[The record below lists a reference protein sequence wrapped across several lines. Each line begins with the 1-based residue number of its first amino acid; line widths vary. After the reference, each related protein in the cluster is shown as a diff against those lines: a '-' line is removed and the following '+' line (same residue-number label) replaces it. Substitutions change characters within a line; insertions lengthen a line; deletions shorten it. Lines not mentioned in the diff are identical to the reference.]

1 MSQSFAEITNK
12 VRSANEIIE
21 KVEAQM
27 KNVDAD
33 KVKDLKKA
41 VEAVKESFLPV
52 RKLTIGVPG
61 ERGQAVVR
69 ESFTTANNFIQE
81 ARRYNNSRMG
91 TPGETEKN
99 AVRKAEQMIK
109 LTEET
114 TNEFFNTA
122 WPKFKAA
129 YDKADLSFF
138 KDFE

>member
-1 MSQSFAEITNK
+1 
-12 VRSANEIIE
+12 
-21 KVEAQM
+21 
-27 KNVDAD
+27 
-33 KVKDLKKA
+33 
-41 VEAVKESFLPV
+41 
-52 RKLTIGVPG
+52 
-61 ERGQAVVR
+61 
-69 ESFTTANNFIQE
+69 
-81 ARRYNNSRMG
+81 MG